1 MVRRHIACLDTLKNI
16 DINHYQGATMD
27 MDLSDLLISSTLG
40 GLLPVAIAIGLSWI
54 KTWKSQ
60 L

>member
-1 MVRRHIACLDTLKNI
+1 M

-40 GLLPVAIAIGLSWI
+40 GLFPVVIAIGLSWI

>member
-1 MVRRHIACLDTLKNI
+1 
-16 DINHYQGATMD
+16 MD

-40 GLLPVAIAIGLSWI
+40 GLFPVVIAIGFSWI
-54 KTWKSQ
+54 KALKAQ